1 MIEAYDN
8 ARTNPVPQLR
18 NADPID
24 SAAHQLRQMLD
35 ALIRHRAAQA
45 NTESEDRLKSLDQI
59 LAVMPL
65 PPLWLTR
72 MKAAGED
79 GVEQSL
85 LASIREEGWRAFAQ
99 GGLRAMRELADRA
112 SGEDDRRLT
121 ILDHQW
127 DGIGTDRRG
136 HWLC

>member
-1 MIEAYDN
+1 MIEANDN
-8 ARTNPVPQLR
+8 ARTNPGTQPMI
-18 NADPID
+18 ADRID
-24 SAAHQLRQMLD
+24 PAARQLRQMLD
-35 ALIRHRAAQA
+35 ALIQHRAVQA

-59 LAVMPL
+59 LAMMPL

-85 LASIREEGWRAFAQ
+85 LGSIREEGWRAFAQ

-112 SGEDDRRLT
+112 SSEDDRRLT

-136 HWLC
+136 RWLC

>member
-1 MIEAYDN
+1 
-8 ARTNPVPQLR
+8 
-18 NADPID
+18 
-24 SAAHQLRQMLD
+24 MLD
-35 ALIRHRAAQA
+35 ALIQHRAVQA

-59 LAVMPL
+59 LAIMPL

-72 MKAAGED
+72 MKAAAGD
-79 GVEQSL
+79 GIEQSL

-99 GGLRAMRELADRA
+99 GGLRAMRQLADRA

-127 DGIGTDRRG
+127 DGVGTDSRG
-136 HWLC
+136 RWVC

>member
-1 MIEAYDN
+1 MIEANDN
-8 ARTNPVPQLR
+8 ARTNPGTQPMI
-18 NADPID
+18 ADRID
-24 SAAHQLRQMLD
+24 PAARQLRQMLD
-35 ALIRHRAAQA
+35 ALIQHRAVQA

-59 LAVMPL
+59 LAIMPL

-72 MKAAGED
+72 MKAAAGD
-79 GVEQSL
+79 GIEQSL

-99 GGLRAMRELADRA
+99 GGLRAMRQLADRA

-136 HWLC
+136 RWLC

>member
-1 MIEAYDN
+1 MIEANDN
-8 ARTNPVPQLR
+8 ASTDPATETLQ
-18 NADPID
+18 ADPID
-24 SAAHQLRQMLD
+24 PAARPLRQMLD
-35 ALIRHRAAQA
+35 AFIRHRAAQA
-45 NTESEDRLKSLDQI
+45 NTVFEDRLKSLDQI
-59 LAVMPL
+59 LAMMPL

-72 MKAAGED
+72 MNAAGED

-112 SGEDDRRLT
+112 SGEDDHRLT

-136 HWLC
+136 RWLC

>member
-1 MIEAYDN
+1 MINANDN
-8 ARTNPVPQLR
+8 EITNAATETLDPDRIDPAARL
-18 NADPID
+18 
-24 SAAHQLRQMLD
+24 LRQMLD
-35 ALIRHRAAQA
+35 ALIHHRAAQA
-45 NTESEDRLKSLDQI
+45 KTESEDRLKSLDQI
-59 LAVMPL
+59 LAMMPL

-85 LASIREEGWRAFAQ
+85 LGSIREEGWRAFAQ
-99 GGLRAMRELADRA
+99 RGLRAMRQLADRA

-127 DGIGTDRRG
+127 DGVGTDSRG
-136 HWLC
+136 RWVC

>member
-24 SAAHQLRQMLD
+24 PAAHQLRQMLD
-35 ALIRHRAAQA
+35 ALIRHRAAQT
-45 NTESEDRLKSLDQI
+45 NTESGDRLKSLVQI

-127 DGIGTDRRG
+127 DGIGTDRCG